1 MQLKTLQTSLAAVSR
16 NKACGELR
24 PEAID
29 FFFFFGS
36 QINSLWLCFCDA
48 IFIKNILLV
57 NAELLFI
64 LSL

>member
-29 FFFFFGS
+29 FFFFLVPKLILFG
-36 QINSLWLCFCDA
+36 CAFVMPF
-48 IFIKNILLV
+48 FIKNILLV

>member
-29 FFFFFGS
+29 FFFLVPKLILFG
-36 QINSLWLCFCDA
+36 CAFVMP
-48 IFIKNILLV
+48 FLLK
-57 NAELLFI
+57 I
-64 LSL
+64 YCW